1 MTSIIAS
8 EGNIINPTL
17 TFKKSI
23 KIRKLE
29 KYSKEIKL
37 IKQAMFKVVNEAK
50 GTAYKSKLNDIEF
63 SGKTGTSQ
71 VKKIS
76 LSERESEDFR
86 KKEIEWK
93 NRDHA
98 LFVGY
103 MPSTKPKYSISVVI
117 EHGGSG
123 ASTAAPIAK
132 KIFNYINKIE
142 L

>member
-1 MTSIIAS
+1 MIIPSILKINQPKEFKLMKKYS
-8 EGNIINPTL
+8 SSLKIIN
-17 TFKKSI
+17 
-23 KIRKLE
+23 E
-29 KYSKEIKL
+29 
-37 IKQAMFKVVNEAK
+37 AMFKVVNENK
-50 GTAYKSKLNDIEF
+50 GTAIKSKTKDFNF

-76 LSERESEDFR
+76 IAERESDDFR
-86 KKEIEWK
+86 NIEIEWK

-103 MPSTKPKYSISVVI
+103 MPSDSPKYSISVVI

-123 ASTAAPIAK
+123 AATAAPIARDV
-132 KIFNYINKIE
+132 FNYMNKNKI